1 MKTLVL
7 ENPKTQ
13 TALSGLLSSGL
24 YAERKVKKLRK
35 GFDQSL
41 RSQLNLK
48 S

>member
-7 ENPKTQ
+7 QNPKTQ
-13 TALSGLLSSGL
+13 ATLAGLLSSGL
-24 YAERKVKKLRK
+24 YAERKAKKVRK

-41 RSQLNLK
+41 RSQINLK